1 MGADSDAVGDG
12 GGLQMIEAG
21 TGLQVQIGMLRI
33 GNQQSAAFQHA
44 HDAAAEGIEK
54 LVQLVVVGPAGAV
67 EGGTPAEQHV
77 QVGIQVQGRAEALD
91 QGDRASAG

>member
-1 MGADSDAVGDG
+1 
-12 GGLQMIEAG
+12 MIEAG
-21 TGLQVQIGMLRI
+21 TGLQVQMGMLRI

-67 EGGTPAEQHV
+67 EGGTPAAKDRGAVQEQHV